1 MQNKG
6 NGRNYKKSKNIN
18 VNYRMDFLY
27 IHSMVYFGFSQK
39 KIHSMV
45 YSIQKNP
52 FYSLHYELF
61 ENKNPF
67 IKTFDL
73 FPNGI
78 IGDLAIRFQLRVSKL
93 DILTVFWIFFF

>member
-6 NGRNYKKSKNIN
+6 NGRNYKKSININ

-73 FPNGI
+73 LYEKMKNP
-78 IGDLAIRFQLRVSKL
+78 S
-93 DILTVFWIFFF
+93 WIFFPSRITVILR